1 MLRFGGEPMARPL
14 LVGILN
20 ITEDSFSDGGRYLDP
35 VAAIAQAR
43 HLVAGGADIVELG
56 AAASNIAAKPV
67 APTEEIRRLEPVI
80 AALLAEHI
88 PLSVDSFEPET
99 QRFALARGVDY
110 LNDIQGF
117 PDPALYS
124 DLAAARCRLV
134 VMHAVQDRGRA
145 RRVALGAD
153 EVWRRIEAFFA
164 ERVPRL
170 ERAGIA
176 RERLILDPGMGFFLS
191 SRPEASL
198 RVLAGLGRLKQGFG
212 LPMLV
217 SVSRK
222 SFLAALTGRDKPAEL
237 GPASL
242 AAELLAAAQ
251 GADLI
256 RTHDPAALRDGL
268 CVAEALAAAA
278 DPISG

>member
-1 MLRFGGEPMARPL
+1 MLRFGGEPIARPR

-35 VAAIAQAR
+35 AAAIAQAR

-110 LNDIQGF
+110 LNDIHGF
-117 PDPALYS
+117 PDPAVYS

-212 LPMLV
+212 LPVLV

-222 SFLAALTGRDKPAEL
+222 SFLAALTGHDAPAKL

-242 AAELLAAAQ
+242 AAELFAAVQ
-251 GADLI
+251 GADFI

-268 CVAEALAAAA
+268 RVAEALAGAA

>member
-1 MLRFGGEPMARPL
+1 MARPL

-35 VAAIAQAR
+35 AAAIAQAR
-43 HLVAGGADIVELG
+43 HLIAGGADIVELG

-88 PLSVDSFEPET
+88 PLSVDSFQPET

-117 PDPALYS
+117 PDPTIYP
-124 DLAAARCRLV
+124 DLAAAACRLI
-134 VMHAVQDRGRA
+134 VMHAAQGRGRA
-145 RRVALGAD
+145 QRLDLGPD
-153 EVWRRIEAFFA
+153 EVWQRIEAFFA
-164 ERVPRL
+164 ERLPRL

-198 RVLAGLGRLKQGFG
+198 RVLAGLGRLQRAFG
-212 LPMLV
+212 LPVLV

-222 SFLAALTGRDKPAEL
+222 SFLATLTGHDAPVKL

-242 AAELLAAAQ
+242 AAELFAAAQ

-256 RTHDPAALRDGL
+256 RTHDPAALRDAL
-268 CVAEALAAAA
+268 RVVTALADATA
-278 DPISG
+278 DSGNVA